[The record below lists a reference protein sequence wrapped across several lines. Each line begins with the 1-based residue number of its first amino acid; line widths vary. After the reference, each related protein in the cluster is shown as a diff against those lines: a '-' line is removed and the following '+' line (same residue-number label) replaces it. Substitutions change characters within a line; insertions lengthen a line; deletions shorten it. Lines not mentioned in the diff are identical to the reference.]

1 MLGMLRY
8 TDAGSVGAG
17 YLADAL
23 LAGGQWVLNL
33 PGQRLNTK
41 GDPIDAF
48 YYMIYIYYKSILRYS
63 HYLSTFIIIM
73 VHVSSIFLKSYPRL
87 SHDL

>member
-1 MLGMLRY
+1 MKGMLGMLRY

-48 YYMIYIYYKSILRYS
+48 YYMIYIYIINLFSDIPIIYQ
-63 HYLSTFIIIM
+63 HLSLLWFM
-73 VHVSSIFLKSYPRL
+73 FHPFF
-87 SHDL
+87 

>member
-48 YYMIYIYYKSILRYS
+48 YYMIYIYIL
-63 HYLSTFIIIM
+63 
-73 VHVSSIFLKSYPRL
+73 
-87 SHDL
+87 

>member
-48 YYMIYIYYKSILRYS
+48 YYIIYIYYKSIPRYS
-63 HYLSTFIIIM
+63 HYLSTFIIIWFM
-73 VHVSSIFLKSYPRL
+73 FHPFFLMINEP
-87 SHDL
+87 

>member
-1 MLGMLRY
+1 MKGMLGMLRY

-48 YYMIYIYYKSILRYS
+48 YYIIYIYIINLFPDIPTIYQP
-63 HYLSTFIIIM
+63 LSLYGSCFI
-73 VHVSSIFLKSYPRL
+73 HFFK
-87 SHDL
+87 